1 MVLGR
6 FFVAATALGMSAAAL
21 AQDYFEFDEI
31 PGVSDVPAVQVD
43 LTPMWLG
50 IASQTIRAE
59 NPDVADLLASI
70 DGVRVRVYTVLED
83 PSALAAYVDDTSGRL
98 TRDNWEQI
106 ISVQDEEKVRV
117 FIRSDQDSITG
128 ATAMIVAGDE
138 AVFINVAGSIS
149 SQQLAGSMAALGSG
163 DLFAS
168 LSGLGLPNGL
178 APMPPGAPIENQ
190 Q

>member
-1 MVLGR
+1 MVLER
-6 FFVAATALGMSAAAL
+6 LFVAVTVLGTSTASL

-59 NPDVADLLASI
+59 NPAVADLLASI

-83 PSALAAYVDDTSGRL
+83 PGALAAYVDDTSGRL
-98 TRDNWEQI
+98 SRDNWEQI
-106 ISVQDEEKVRV
+106 ISVQDEEKVKV

-128 ATAMIVAGDE
+128 ATAMIVADQE

-168 LSGLGLPNGL
+168 LSGLGLPSGS
-178 APMPPGAPIENQ
+178 AAMPPAVPSEDQ